1 MNKIFLAGIAAV
13 LMSSPSQAIVLHGPT
28 SFPFATTGWNVSGLG
43 IVANVNTKLSAF
55 TFENG
60 SDADTV
66 VLTDHKGHILHSLTT
81 PAGTPGYQASVAWWL
96 AGGHS
101 YWLLQTTPDNGLYT
115 PYPFV
120 NVIDADVSFVQTGTW
135 GHSVTD
141 AVLNA
146 RTWYPNPFW
155 STFTNITTVVPTP
168 TPEPAT
174 LALFGAAL
182 ALGWRRRRGPKAL

>member
-1 MNKIFLAGIAAV
+1 MKKALLGMAAT
-13 LMSSPSQAIVLHGPT
+13 LMVAVPSQAIVLHGPT

-43 IVANVNTKLSAF
+43 IVANVNTKLCSF

-101 YWLLQTTPDNGLYT
+101 YWLLQTTPDNGRYT
-115 PYPFV
+115 PYPHVTVF
-120 NVIDADVSFVQTGTW
+120 DADINFVQTGTL

-146 RTWYPNPFW
+146 DSWYPNPFW
-155 STFTNITTVVPTP
+155 STFTNITTVTPTP

-182 ALGWRRRRGPKAL
+182 VLGWRRRRG